1 MPVLS
6 WGHSQYWAG
15 SGTAPAPPAA
25 SDAIVGYVPW
35 QTSVV
40 VGSMFGG
47 LQPVWEWVVTVTR
60 RTRTNGD
67 A

>member
-15 SGTAPAPPAA
+15 TQGGEPPESPTPSRGGYPA
-25 SDAIVGYVPW
+25 W
-35 QTSVV
+35 QTSIIA
-40 VGSMFGG
+40 GSLFGG
-47 LQPVWEWVVTVTR
+47 LQPVWQWVVTVVTKK
-60 RTRTNGD
+60 D